1 MQLASLGASDWFTI
15 GGLLFVLEV
24 LAPGA
29 FLAWLGLAALVVGCI
44 SLYVSWTW
52 QAQFIAFAAFSVVL
66 VPLWQRLATR
76 IEPET
81 DQPFLNRRAESFIG
95 RTFTLQKPIV
105 NGSGTIGIDDT
116 VWRITGADLPAGSR
130 VKITRIDGPALHVEL
145 VGSQGR
151 PACPIHRPP

>member
-1 MQLASLGASDWFTI
+1 MQLASLGASDWFII

-52 QAQFIAFAAFSVVL
+52 QAQFIAFATFSVAL
-66 VPLWQRLATR
+66 VPVWQRLTTR
-76 IEPET
+76 IKTET

-130 VKITRIDGPALHVEL
+130 VKITRIDGTALHVEL
-145 VGSQGR
+145 VGS
-151 PACPIHRPP
+151 